1 MASGTIST
9 SLVKQLDIITMS
21 FPFDQSSDFDV
32 IRLFESSDF
41 SLGKTELKNKLF
53 NVLET

>member
-21 FPFDQSSDFDV
+21 FPCDQSSDFDV

-41 SLGKTELKNKLF
+41 SLGKTDN
-53 NVLET
+53 